1 MKDRDSIREHEAKAD
16 QDLRAAKRH
25 LHEAEEA
32 LDSHGQPDPVRR
44 VGKHDRHGEARG
56 ATAEGED
63 RKTLETT

>member
-1 MKDRDSIREHEAKAD
+1 MKDRDSIREHEA
-16 QDLRAAKRH
+16 
-25 LHEAEEA
+25 EEA
-32 LDSHGQPDPVRR
+32 LDPHEQTDPFRR